1 MRISIS
7 NNIALTDISPEM
19 KSWFIQNLT
28 FDNPKYLEA
37 LDHGRYTGNI
47 EKYIS
52 MYTSLP
58 TGIIIPRGW
67 LQLVERSFIN
77 KGYDVDLHDS
87 RILLEPV
94 KVKSAISLRSYQV
107 PAKFDLLRHPNG
119 VLVAPAGSGKT
130 VMGLEVFASLRQR
143 MLWVTHTKRLALQ
156 VQERILGTDKDPPLL
171 IDVTKDDIG
180 IIGSGKWKVGDKITI
195 ALVQTLVRRPHELSE
210 LGREFGLVIVD
221 ECLVDGT
228 NILMANGSIKNI
240 EDVKDN
246 EVTTFGNI
254 SNKFCRYTD
263 KLVTLRGGFGSLSGT
278 TTHILPYI
286 PHNKLIKDKCKNYYK
301 TLTKNDILLDVME
314 NIKPKDFLLVPESMC
329 HTHKHNIGKEKS
341 RLLALIACDGH
352 IEKHLSCIQI
362 GIVKDKKWFLDELI
376 KDTSFVDNPDIRTSD
391 CARGDLI
398 IRCYSEEI
406 IDYLNMFIPEG
417 NKSRLITVPPILFN
431 SGLNDITNYLQVV
444 FDTEGAVTDQITL
457 TMSSH
462 EFIHGIF
469 YLLRKFGIVGR
480 IIPIKRHDMLRI
492 SLSGYDAFL
501 FWKKIGFSIER
512 KQEALTKMMRETSK
526 FRRLVR
532 YNGALYRCMPVVEK
546 TVINKRM
553 KVHDFTTKDHFF
565 IANGIL
571 SSNCHHTPAT
581 TFLDVLRHF
590 YAYYMYGLTAT
601 PYRRDKLENVMFAAL
616 GYPNATI
623 SRKDVKAAS
632 GIMTPKLIVRMV
644 PSPVVE
650 GNDYHKIMEDNVIPN
665 EQRSNMIVEDV
676 VREAKAG
683 NFCIVINTR
692 KAYCEILYEKISRY
706 WAKTG
711 IADGD
716 YSDKHNQKQVERLE
730 NNDITVL
737 ITTFDLLGEG
747 FDVKKLNRGFIA
759 LPFRERNR
767 VEQAVGRIQRTC
779 DGKTDAVIYDYVD
792 ANIGILKNQFRARSF
807 VYKLLG
813 IREAQ

>member
-1 MRISIS
+1 LRISIN
-7 NNIALTDISPEM
+7 NNIALTDIPPEM

-37 LDHGRYTGNI
+37 LNHGRYTGNI

-94 KVKSAISLRSYQV
+94 DVKSAISLRSYQA

-119 VLVAPAGSGKT
+119 ILVAPAGSGKT

-156 VQERILGTDKDPPLL
+156 VRERILGTDKDPPLL

-210 LGREFGLVIVD
+210 LGREFGLVICD
-221 ECLVDGT
+221 E
-228 NILMANGSIKNI
+228 
-240 EDVKDN
+240 
-246 EVTTFGNI
+246 
-254 SNKFCRYTD
+254 
-263 KLVTLRGGFGSLSGT
+263 
-278 TTHILPYI
+278 
-286 PHNKLIKDKCKNYYK
+286 
-301 TLTKNDILLDVME
+301 
-314 NIKPKDFLLVPESMC
+314 
-329 HTHKHNIGKEKS
+329 
-341 RLLALIACDGH
+341 
-352 IEKHLSCIQI
+352 
-362 GIVKDKKWFLDELI
+362 
-376 KDTSFVDNPDIRTSD
+376 
-391 CARGDLI
+391 
-398 IRCYSEEI
+398 
-406 IDYLNMFIPEG
+406 
-417 NKSRLITVPPILFN
+417 
-431 SGLNDITNYLQVV
+431 
-444 FDTEGAVTDQITL
+444 
-457 TMSSH
+457 
-462 EFIHGIF
+462 
-469 YLLRKFGIVGR
+469 
-480 IIPIKRHDMLRI
+480 
-492 SLSGYDAFL
+492 
-501 FWKKIGFSIER
+501 
-512 KQEALTKMMRETSK
+512 
-526 FRRLVR
+526 
-532 YNGALYRCMPVVEK
+532 
-546 TVINKRM
+546 
-553 KVHDFTTKDHFF
+553 
-565 IANGIL
+565 
-571 SSNCHHTPAT
+571 CHHTPAT

-644 PSPVVE
+644 PSPIIE
-650 GNDYHKIMEDNVIPN
+650 GNDYHQIMEDNVIPN
-665 EQRSNMIVEDV
+665 EQRSNMIAEDV

-716 YSDKHNQKQVERLE
+716 YGDKHNKKQVERLE

-759 LPFRERNR
+759 LPFRERTR

-792 ANIGILKNQFRARSF
+792 NNIGILKNQFRARSF

>member
-1 MRISIS
+1 MRISIN
-7 NNIALTDISPEM
+7 NNIALTDIPPEM

-37 LDHGRYTGNI
+37 LNHGRYTGNI

-94 KVKSAISLRSYQV
+94 SVKSDISLRSYQV

-119 VLVAPAGSGKT
+119 ILVAPAGSGKT

-171 IDVTKDDIG
+171 LNVTKDDIG

-210 LGREFGLVIVD
+210 LGREFGLVICD
-221 ECLVDGT
+221 E
-228 NILMANGSIKNI
+228 A
-240 EDVKDN
+240 
-246 EVTTFGNI
+246 
-254 SNKFCRYTD
+254 
-263 KLVTLRGGFGSLSGT
+263 
-278 TTHILPYI
+278 
-286 PHNKLIKDKCKNYYK
+286 
-301 TLTKNDILLDVME
+301 
-314 NIKPKDFLLVPESMC
+314 
-329 HTHKHNIGKEKS
+329 
-341 RLLALIACDGH
+341 
-352 IEKHLSCIQI
+352 
-362 GIVKDKKWFLDELI
+362 
-376 KDTSFVDNPDIRTSD
+376 
-391 CARGDLI
+391 
-398 IRCYSEEI
+398 
-406 IDYLNMFIPEG
+406 
-417 NKSRLITVPPILFN
+417 
-431 SGLNDITNYLQVV
+431 
-444 FDTEGAVTDQITL
+444 
-457 TMSSH
+457 
-462 EFIHGIF
+462 
-469 YLLRKFGIVGR
+469 
-480 IIPIKRHDMLRI
+480 
-492 SLSGYDAFL
+492 
-501 FWKKIGFSIER
+501 
-512 KQEALTKMMRETSK
+512 
-526 FRRLVR
+526 
-532 YNGALYRCMPVVEK
+532 
-546 TVINKRM
+546 
-553 KVHDFTTKDHFF
+553 
-565 IANGIL
+565 
-571 SSNCHHTPAT
+571 HHSPAA
-581 TFLDVLRHF
+581 TFLTVLRHF

-601 PYRRDKLENVMFAAL
+601 PRRRDGLENIMFATL

-632 GIMTPKLIVRMV
+632 GIVTPKLIVRMV
-644 PSPVVE
+644 QSPAVE

-665 EQRSNMIVEDV
+665 EQRSNMIAEDV

-692 KAYCEILYEKISRY
+692 KVYCEILYEKISRY

-779 DGKTDAVIYDYVD
+779 EGKTDAVIYDYVD
-792 ANIGILKNQFRARSF
+792 NNIGILKNQFRARSF

-813 IREAQ
+813 IREA